1 MFRLRGL
8 IDVQLKKIIICSLV
22 LITAVLGGCSRT
34 EKLSAPAA
42 TENFGF
48 SVLKVGQADAI
59 IMQTANNCVIIDCG
73 EKGDGKKILEYLE
86 ENKITSVSKL
96 FITHFDKD
104 HVGGAAKVISNVNVE
119 EIVTPC
125 YKGTSSEYENFL
137 SAAESKGLTP
147 FQIDENRSFILD
159 DVLFEVFPPQKKT
172 YKEGDNDFSL
182 FISGVP
188 ENTIVAADEA
198 LILSAVTNLISNGIK
213 YGKQGG
219 HIEISA
225 SKGDTQT
232 EIVVSDDGIGISKEN
247 INKIWGRFF
256 RVDDV
261 RNDEYGSCGLGL
273 SMVMSIVRLHG
284 GSAEVKSEVGKG
296 TEFRIT
302 LNNE

>member
-1 MFRLRGL
+1 M
-8 IDVQLKKIIICSLV
+8 QLKKMMICSLV
-22 LITAVLGGCSRT
+22 LITAVLGGCSRN

-104 HVGGAAKVISNVNVE
+104 HVGGAAKVINNVNVE

-125 YKGTSSEYENFL
+125 YKGTSGEYENFL
-137 SAAESKGLTP
+137 SAAESKGLSP
-147 FQIDENRSFILD
+147 FEIDENRSFILD

-182 FISGVP
+182 LISVTHGKNRFLFTGDAEEERTAEILKTVKGEYTFLKVP
-188 ENTIVAADEA
+188 HHGRFNQKTEA
-198 LILSAVTNLISNGIK
+198 LINSIKPRYAVITDSEKNPAEEATLNALEGSGCRVYETKNGDVFVSS
-213 YGKQGG
+213 GG
-219 HIEISA
+219 EDIEI
-225 SKGDTQT
+225 KQ
-232 EIVVSDDGIGISKEN
+232 
-247 INKIWGRFF
+247 
-256 RVDDV
+256 
-261 RNDEYGSCGLGL
+261 
-273 SMVMSIVRLHG
+273 
-284 GSAEVKSEVGKG
+284 
-296 TEFRIT
+296 
-302 LNNE
+302 